1 MHIERIAK
9 DREPVTGIILAGGKS
24 RRMGQNKALLRLGDK
39 TLIEHVIC
47 PLREVTDELL
57 LITNSPQKYAH
68 LNLPMHG
75 DILPNAGALGGL
87 HAGLTYASHELG
99 LCVACDSPFLQPAL
113 LTYLISAMGTED
125 DAVVPYTEA
134 EDASDKKCQT
144 KFQTLCAVYSKRC
157 LPVIEQMVSA
167 SELRVHQLYRHIRCR
182 EVPPAIWKTFDAEGV
197 SFFNVNTRAEFVL
210 AQTRLL
216 RTRGRF
222 A

>member
-57 LITNSPQKYAH
+57 LITNSPEKYAH

-134 EDASDKKCQT
+134 EDTSDK

-197 SFFNVNTRAEFVL
+197 SFFNVNTRADFVL
-210 AQTRLL
+210 AQGEAQETLAL
-216 RTRGRF
+216 R
-222 A
+222 

>member
-1 MHIERIAK
+1 MHIKRNAK
-9 DREPVTGIILAGGKS
+9 NRKPVTGIILAGGKS

-57 LITNSPQKYAH
+57 LITKSPQEYAH
-68 LNLPMHG
+68 LNLPMHD

-87 HAGLTYASHELG
+87 HAGLTYASHELV

-113 LTYLISAMGTED
+113 LTYLISAMATED

-134 EDASDKKCQT
+134 EDTSDK

-157 LPVIEQMVSA
+157 LPAIEQMVSA
-167 SELRVHQLYRHIRCR
+167 SELRVHQLYRRIRCR
-182 EVPPAIWKTFDAEGV
+182 EVPPAIWRTFDAEGV
-197 SFFNVNTRAEFVL
+197 SFFNVNTRADFVS
-210 AQTRLL
+210 AK
-216 RTRGRF
+216 GEG
-222 A
+222 